1 MATDIDKVYIS
12 TFERTLRH
20 LAQQAITRL
29 RPFVTERGT
38 DGKDH
43 GWERLSASTSTGKAA
58 GLVATPSTGGTY
70 SRRLSL
76 ATTEHAGDSTQ
87 QEDIVQMLIDP
98 NSNQAMSLAMAIR
111 RAWDTAILTAA
122 TGSATDGDG
131 AAVAYDTTNQQIDAT
146 GSSITFDLVTQVQEK
161 FLENDIELDIAKVFV
176 VGPKQVRKL
185 MQLTEQTSADYV
197 ARESL
202 QRLSSTGICANWMGF
217 TWVMSTLL
225 NINAVPDPDTI
236 DCVAFTKRGLGMQ
249 VNRDMLVRVAED
261 PTMSFAWRIYC
272 ASTFGVVRTE
282 DEHVVW
288 LIVDNV

>member
-20 LAQQAITRL
+20 LAQQSITRL
-29 RPFVTERGT
+29 RPYVTERAT
-38 DGKDH
+38 NGKDH
-43 GWERLSASTSTGKAA
+43 GWERLSASSSESKGA
-58 GLVATPSTGGTY
+58 GLVDTPSTGGTY

-76 ATTEHAGDSTQ
+76 AATEHAGDSTQ

-122 TGSATDGDG
+122 TGDALDGDG
-131 AAVAYDTTNQQIDAT
+131 GTVPFPTADQQIIA
-146 GSSITFDLVTQVQEK
+146 GSEITFDLVTQVQEI
-161 FLENDIELDIAKVFV
+161 FLENDIELDIPKVFV
-176 VGPKQVRKL
+176 IGPKQVKKL

-197 ARESL
+197 HREAL
-202 QRLSSTGICANWMGF
+202 QRLSSTGIVANWMGF

-225 NINAVPDPDTI
+225 NIDPGTPDTI
-236 DCVAFTKRGLGMQ
+236 DCVAYTKRGLGMQ
-249 VNRDMLVRVAED
+249 MNREMLVRVAED
-261 PTMSFAWRIYC
+261 PTQSFAWRIYC
-272 ASTFGVVRTE
+272 ATTFGVVRTE

-288 LIVDNV
+288 LQVQNT

>member
-29 RPFVTERGT
+29 RPYVTERGT

-43 GWERLSASTSTGKAA
+43 GWERLSAATSEPKAA
-58 GLVATPSTGGTY
+58 GLVATPSNGGTY

-76 ATTEHAGDSTQ
+76 ATTEHSGDSTQ

-98 NSNQAMSLAMAIR
+98 NSNQAASLAMAIR
-111 RAWDTAILTAA
+111 RAWDTSILTAA
-122 TGSATDGDG
+122 TGAATDGDG
-131 AAVAYDTTNQQIDAT
+131 GSVAYNTTDQQIDAT
-146 GSSITFDLVTQVQEK
+146 GSAITFDLVTQVQEK
-161 FLENDIELDIAKVFV
+161 YLENDIEMDIPKVMV
-176 VGPKQVRKL
+176 VGPKQIRKL

-197 ARESL
+197 AREAL
-202 QRLSSTGICANWMGF
+202 QTLSATGICAMWMGF
-217 TWVMSTLL
+217 TWIMSTLL
-225 NINAVPDPDTI
+225 NVDAGAPDTI
-236 DCVAFTKRGLGMQ
+236 DCVSFTKRGLGMQ

-272 ASTFGVVRTE
+272 ATTFGVVRTE

>member
-29 RPFVTERGT
+29 RPFVTERSGE
-38 DGKDH
+38 GKDH
-43 GWERLSASTSTGKAA
+43 AWERLSASTSTSKAA

-70 SRRLSL
+70 SRRLSI
-76 ATTEHAGDSTQ
+76 AATEHAGDTTQ

-111 RAWDTAILTAA
+111 RAWDTAILAAA
-122 TGSATDGDG
+122 TGAATDGDG
-131 AAVAYDTTNQQIDAT
+131 AAVAFDTANQQIAP
-146 GSSITFDLVTQVQEK
+146 GSAITFDLITQVQEK
-161 FLENDIELDIAKVFV
+161 FLENDIELDVPKVFV
-176 VGPKQVRKL
+176 IGPKQVRKL

-197 ARESL
+197 HRESL
-202 QRLSSTGICANWMGF
+202 QRLSTTGIVPNWMGF

-225 NINAVPDPDTI
+225 NITAGTPDTI
-236 DCVAFTKRGLGMQ
+236 YCVAFTKRGLGMQ
-249 VNRDMLVRVAED
+249 VNREMLVRVAED
-261 PTMSFAWRIYC
+261 PTNSFAWRIYC
-272 ASTFGVVRTE
+272 ATTFGIVRTE

-288 LIVDNV
+288 LQVQNT

>member
-20 LAQQAITRL
+20 LAQQGITRL
-29 RPFVTERGT
+29 RPYVTERGT
-38 DGKDH
+38 NGKDH
-43 GWERLSASTSTGKAA
+43 GWERLSASSSTSKAA

-70 SRRLSL
+70 SRRLSI
-76 ATTEHAGDSTQ
+76 AATEHAGDHTQ

-111 RAWDTAILTAA
+111 RAWDTKILAAA

-131 AAVAYDTTNQQIDAT
+131 DPVVYDTANQQVDGT
-146 GSSITFDLVTQVQEK
+146 GSTITFDLVTQVIEK
-161 FLENDIELDIAKVFV
+161 FLENDIELDIPKVFV
-176 VGPKQVRKL
+176 VGPKQVKKL

-197 ARESL
+197 HRESL
-202 QRLSSTGICANWMGF
+202 QTLSTTGIVANWMGF
-217 TWVMSTLL
+217 TWIMSTLL
-225 NINAVPDPDTI
+225 NIDAGTPPTI
-236 DCVAFTKRGLGMQ
+236 DCIAFTKRGLGMQ
-249 VNRDMLVRVAED
+249 MNRDMLVRVAED
-261 PTMSFAWRIYC
+261 PTQSFAWRIYC
-272 ASTFGVVRTE
+272 ATTFGVVRTE

>member
-12 TFERTLRH
+12 TFERILRQ
-20 LAQQAITRL
+20 LAQQSITRL
-29 RPFVTERGT
+29 RPYVTERSTNGT
-38 DGKDH
+38 DH

-76 ATTEHAGDSTQ
+76 AATEHAGDSTQ

-111 RAWDTAILTAA
+111 RAWDTAILAAA
-122 TGSATDGDG
+122 TGAATDGDG
-131 AAVAYDTTNQQIDAT
+131 AAVAYDTVNQQIDAT
-146 GSSITFDLVTQVQEK
+146 GSTITFDLVTQVQEK
-161 FLENDIELDIAKVFV
+161 FLENDIELDIEKVFV
-176 VGPKQVRKL
+176 VGPKQIRKL

-197 ARESL
+197 AREAL

-217 TWVMSTLL
+217 TWIMSTLL
-225 NINAVPDPDTI
+225 NIDAGAPDTI
-236 DCVAFTKRGLGMQ
+236 DCVAFTRRGLGMQ
-249 VNRDMLVRVAED
+249 MNRDMLVRVAED

-272 ASTFGVVRTE
+272 ASTFGVVRVE

-288 LIVDNV
+288 LKVDNA

>member
-29 RPFVTERGT
+29 RPYVTERGT
-38 DGKDH
+38 NGTDH
-43 GWERLSASTSTGKAA
+43 AWERLGAATSTPKAA
-58 GLVATPSTGGTY
+58 GMVATPTTGGAY

-76 ATTEHAGDSTQ
+76 AKTEHAGDNTQ

-111 RAWDTAILTAA
+111 RAWDTAILAAA

-131 AAVAYDTTNQQIDAT
+131 GAVVYDTTNQQIVA
-146 GSSITFDLVTQVQEK
+146 GSPITFDLVTQVQEK
-161 FLENDIELDIAKVFV
+161 FLENDIELDVPKVMV
-176 VGPKQVRKL
+176 VGPKQCRKL
-185 MQLTEQTSADYV
+185 MQLTENTSADYV
-197 ARESL
+197 AREAL
-202 QRLSSTGICANWMGF
+202 QKLSNTGISANWMGF

-225 NINAVPDPDTI
+225 NIDAGTPDTI
-236 DCVAFTKRGLGMQ
+236 DCIAFTKRGLGLQM
-249 VNRDMLVRVAED
+249 NREMLVRVAED
-261 PTMSFAWRIYC
+261 PTNSFAWIIYC
-272 ASTFGVVRTE
+272 ATTFGVVRTE

-288 LIVDNV
+288 LQVENT

>member
-29 RPFVTERGT
+29 RPYVTERST
-38 DGKDH
+38 NGKDH
-43 GWERLSASTSTGKAA
+43 GWERLSNSTSTAKAA

-76 ATTEHAGDSTQ
+76 AITEHAGDSTQ

-111 RAWDTAILTAA
+111 RAWDTKILAAA
-122 TGSATDGDG
+122 TGNALDGDG
-131 AAVAYDTTNQQIDAT
+131 GSVSFLAAQLISVA
-146 GSSITFDLVTQVQEK
+146 SEITFDLVTQVQEK

-176 VGPKQVRKL
+176 VGPKQIRKL

-197 ARESL
+197 HREAL
-202 QRLSSTGICANWMGF
+202 QRLSTTGIVANWMGF

-225 NINAVPDPDTI
+225 NITAGTPDTI
-236 DCVAFTKRGLGMQ
+236 DCIAFTKRGLGMQ
-249 VNRDMLVRVAED
+249 MNREMLVRVAED
-261 PTMSFAWRIYC
+261 PTQSFAWRIYC
-272 ASTFGVVRTE
+272 ATTFGVVRTE
-282 DEHVVW
+282 DEHVVH
-288 LIVDNV
+288 LRVENT

>member
-20 LAQQAITRL
+20 LAQQSITRL
-29 RPFVTERGT
+29 RPYVTERAS

-43 GWERLSASTSTGKAA
+43 GWERLSQASSTGKAA
-58 GLVATPSTGGTY
+58 GVVATPLTGGTY

-111 RAWDTAILTAA
+111 RSWDTKILAAA

-131 AAVAYDTTNQQIDAT
+131 QAVVYDTANQQID
-146 GSSITFDLVTQVQEK
+146 GSGSTITFDMVTQVQEK
-161 FLENDIELDIAKVFV
+161 YLDNNIEPDVPKVMV

-185 MQLTEQTSADYV
+185 MQLTEQTSSDYV
-197 ARESL
+197 AREAL
-202 QRLSSTGICANWMGF
+202 QNLSNTGICIGWMGF
-217 TWVMSTLL
+217 TWIMSTLL
-225 NINAVPDPDTI
+225 NVTAGTPDTI
-236 DCVAFTKRGLGMQ
+236 DCVSFTKRGLGMQ
-249 VNRDMLVRVAED
+249 MNRDMLVRVAED
-261 PTMSFAWRIYC
+261 PTNSFQWIIYC
-272 ASTFGVVRTE
+272 ASTYGVVRTE

-288 LIVDNV
+288 LIVDNT

>member
-29 RPFVTERGT
+29 RPFVTERSGE
-38 DGKDH
+38 GKDH
-43 GWERLSASTSTGKAA
+43 AWERLSASTSTSKAA

-70 SRRLSL
+70 SRRLSI
-76 ATTEHAGDSTQ
+76 AATEHAGDTTQ

-111 RAWDTAILTAA
+111 RAWDTAILAAA
-122 TGSATDGDG
+122 TGAATDGDG
-131 AAVAYDTTNQQIDAT
+131 AAVAFDTANQQIAP
-146 GSSITFDLVTQVQEK
+146 GSAITFDLITQVQEK
-161 FLENDIELDIAKVFV
+161 FLENDIELDVPKVFV
-176 VGPKQVRKL
+176 IGPKQVRKL

-197 ARESL
+197 HRESL
-202 QRLSSTGICANWMGF
+202 QRLSTTGIVPNWMGF

-225 NINAVPDPDTI
+225 NITAGTPDTI

-249 VNRDMLVRVAED
+249 VNREMLVRVAED
-261 PTMSFAWRIYC
+261 PTNSFAWRIYC
-272 ASTFGVVRTE
+272 ATTFGIVRTE

-288 LIVDNV
+288 LQVQNT

>member
-29 RPFVTERGT
+29 RPFVTERSGE
-38 DGKDH
+38 GKDH
-43 GWERLSASTSTGKAA
+43 AWERLSASTSTSKAA

-70 SRRLSL
+70 SRRLSI
-76 ATTEHAGDSTQ
+76 AATEHAGDTTQ

-98 NSNQAMSLAMAIR
+98 NSNQAMLLAMAIR
-111 RAWDTAILTAA
+111 RAWDTAILAAA
-122 TGSATDGDG
+122 TGAATDGDG
-131 AAVAYDTTNQQIDAT
+131 AAVAFDTANQQIAP
-146 GSSITFDLVTQVQEK
+146 GSAITFDLITQVQEK
-161 FLENDIELDIAKVFV
+161 FLENDIELDVPKVFV
-176 VGPKQVRKL
+176 IGPKQVRKL

-197 ARESL
+197 HRESL
-202 QRLSSTGICANWMGF
+202 QRLSTTGIVPNWMGF

-225 NINAVPDPDTI
+225 NITAGTPDTI

-249 VNRDMLVRVAED
+249 VNREMLVRVAED
-261 PTMSFAWRIYC
+261 PTNSFAWRIYC
-272 ASTFGVVRTE
+272 ATTFGIVRTE

-288 LIVDNV
+288 LQVQNT